1 MSKLKLK
8 EVNKMENNKDN
19 YEKSMTIRPRL
30 EMKFSFVEEETK
42 EESGFTFQNNLLNKT
57 AYKFIKQKDECLAKL
72 DLDDTLPNNH
82 QS

>member
-8 EVNKMENNKDN
+8 EMNKMENNKDN
-19 YEKSMTIRPRL
+19 YEKSLTIKSRL
-30 EMKFSFVEEETK
+30 EMKFSFVEEESK

-72 DLDDTLPNNH
+72 ELDDTIPNNH
-82 QS
+82 HS

>member
-8 EVNKMENNKDN
+8 EMNKTENNKVN
-19 YEKSMTIRPRL
+19 YEKSMTIKPRL
-30 EMKFSFVEEETK
+30 EMKFSFVEEESK

-72 DLDDTLPNNH
+72 ELDDTIPNNH
-82 QS
+82 HS